1 MVQSVQ
7 LSIADGQYAAAVREA
22 LSRLCAWHVEA
33 VERPDLSSQSVMV
46 LDEQAFARL
55 PLPLSNPG
63 RIVLISHK
71 ELQASQFLAQAWE
84 AGIVSV
90 VSEEDPLNTVLLA
103 IMAAA
108 LRVAKPATP
117 VESSEITPTSTFK
130 SEPIAPL
137 KHTARQKRCKT
148 Q

>member
-1 MVQSVQ
+1 MMQSVQ
-7 LSIADGQYAAAVREA
+7 LSIADGRYAATVREA
-22 LSRLCAWHVEA
+22 LSRSCAWQIEA
-33 VERPDLSSQSVMV
+33 VEQPDLSRHGVMV

-55 PLPLSNPG
+55 PLPLSNPE
-63 RIVLISHK
+63 RVVLIAHK
-71 ELQASQFLAQAWE
+71 EPEPSQLAQAWE

-108 LRVAKPATP
+108 LRVEKPVFTT
-117 VESSEITPTSTFK
+117 SNEISPTSTGQ
-130 SEPIAPL
+130 SAPIPPV
-137 KHTARQKRCKT
+137 KRTSRPIRCKT